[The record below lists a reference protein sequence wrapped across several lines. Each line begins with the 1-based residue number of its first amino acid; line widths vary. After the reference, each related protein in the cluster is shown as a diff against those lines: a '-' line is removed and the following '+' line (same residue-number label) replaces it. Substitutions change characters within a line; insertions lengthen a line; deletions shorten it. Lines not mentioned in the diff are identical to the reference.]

1 MPSAG
6 VQGTPKLNPLLGY
19 KKYSSLR
26 NPKVELKPIYK
37 KSQGVD
43 EIQNDTVAR
52 TREWPSEEKSILR
65 ELSTYKYSS
74 VVRCLGKQLSPQT

>member
-6 VQGTPKLNPLLGY
+6 VQGTPTLNPLLGY
-19 KKYSSLR
+19 KKYSSLG

-43 EIQNDTVAR
+43 EIQNYTVAR

-65 ELSTYKYSS
+65 ELSTYECSS
-74 VVRCLGKQLSPQT
+74 VVKCLGKQLSPQT